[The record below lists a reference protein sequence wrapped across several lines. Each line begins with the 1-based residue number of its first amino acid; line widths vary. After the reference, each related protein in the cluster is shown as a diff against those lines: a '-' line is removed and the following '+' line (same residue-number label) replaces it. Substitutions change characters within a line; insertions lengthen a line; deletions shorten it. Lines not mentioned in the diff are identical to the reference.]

1 MAEPFEAVAR
11 KRDTYLQII
20 QKAQRLNDQVLIR
33 LILKKMTRL
42 GFTYAVSTTSS
53 GCTIIPF
60 PNVHYAT
67 KPREY
72 EPTSWWTLVKL
83 TLAVPGS
90 VIALFLLSY
99 YKWGP
104 GMF

>member
-1 MAEPFEAVAR
+1 MAESFEAVYH
-11 KRDTYLQII
+11 KRDYYLQIM
-20 QKAQRLNDQVLIR
+20 QKAQRLNDQMLIK

-42 GFTYAVSTTSS
+42 GLTNAVSTAS

-60 PNVHYAT
+60 PTAQYPPQA
-67 KPREY
+67 PEY

-90 VIALFLLSY
+90 LIALFLMSY
-99 YKWGP
+99 YRWGP
-104 GMF
+104 GIF